1 MQPGGASSPCI
12 PMYMHSCL
20 MQIDRSIDG
29 PTGPV
34 RIGSRDL
41 LCHTAINIPD
51 PVTSSRNSPTVAIQ
65 ERSVHQ
71 LELWACMAGRG
82 QGGHARASQLHAHAR
97 RGAADRETRLN
108 KDLQWQDQIINPRAC
123 GPSKLSQ
130 HAHKI
135 ELGGTGRG
143 SRLLYGGKW
152 PLIVQQVAPLTCRMQ
167 IKSTYIGTR
176 WENNSPLRAPVPGE
190 DHARQAG
197 PPSLP
202 ACMHGGTDCSSH
214 IKIRYVCIYRAS
226 ICICRSELEGPTYI

>member
-12 PMYMHSCL
+12 HIYMHSCL

-29 PTGPV
+29 PKGPV
-34 RIGSRDL
+34 AYRISRSL
-41 LCHTAINIPD
+41 MSPGINIPD
-51 PVTSSRNSPTVAIQ
+51 SVTSSRNSPTVAIQ

-135 ELGGTGRG
+135 ELGRN
-143 SRLLYGGKW
+143 
-152 PLIVQQVAPLTCRMQ
+152 
-167 IKSTYIGTR
+167 GTR
-176 WENNSPLRAPVPGE
+176 LQAPVRWEMASYRPTS
-190 DHARQAG
+190 G
-197 PPSLP
+197 PAYLP
-202 ACMHGGTDCSSH
+202 YAN
-214 IKIRYVCIYRAS
+214 
-226 ICICRSELEGPTYI
+226 